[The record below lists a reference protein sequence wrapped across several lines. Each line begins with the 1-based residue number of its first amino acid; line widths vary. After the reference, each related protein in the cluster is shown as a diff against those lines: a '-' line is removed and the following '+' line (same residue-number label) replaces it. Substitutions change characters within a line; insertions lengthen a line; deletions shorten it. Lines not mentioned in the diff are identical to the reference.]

1 MKFSWESG
9 SVIRWRGEDQYS
21 DYMICIYSHAQDHM
35 FVVYFRSNQIGRGE
49 AWADAIALV
58 KKHHND
64 QQKQKTITYQWQDYG
79 AGRFALM
86 KNIDEATT
94 TCLGTVRFDF
104 QAEQFSAERWNVT
117 ESKWDT
123 IGKAPTCSEAK
134 AIIEKLAK
142 CIENLHFANATVD
155 CNQHQAK
162 AEQPDLVWQKRW
174 LTEGGIDDTQPS
186 FLLSRGDVI
195 IEKILFYQSPAR
207 YHVRGVNY
215 GSAQAAWR
223 ALRELPD
230 YKHLPPLPE

>member
-104 QAEQFSAERWNVT
+104 QAEQFGRVVERHRV
-117 ESKWDT
+117 EVGHDRQ
-123 IGKAPTCSEAK
+123 G
-134 AIIEKLAK
+134 
-142 CIENLHFANATVD
+142 
-155 CNQHQAK
+155 
-162 AEQPDLVWQKRW
+162 PDLLRG
-174 LTEGGIDDTQPS
+174 EGHHRKTRQ
-186 FLLSRGDVI
+186 V
-195 IEKILFYQSPAR
+195 Y
-207 YHVRGVNY
+207 
-215 GSAQAAWR
+215 
-223 ALRELPD
+223 RELAFRER
-230 YKHLPPLPE
+230 YR